1 MGTGHHEAG
10 RGATF
15 TDNRARR
22 KCFFKEGVGVWY
34 FLLDVWQKRFEVV
47 EKEREVWAGVV
58 EEVGVGACLAFFQ
71 EIVDDVASLERGCNG
86 GKAGCHDGVHPLRH
100 SF

>member
-1 MGTGHHEAG
+1 
-10 RGATF
+10 
-15 TDNRARR
+15 
-22 KCFFKEGVGVWY
+22 VWY

-58 EEVGVGACLAFFQ
+58 EEVGVGALCQ

-100 SF
+100 SY